1 MRKDSIRVAP
11 GKDTALYELH
21 GVTKRYGEG
30 ATEVAAVDGIDLA
43 IGRGEFAALV
53 GPSGSGKTTMLQL
66 LGAIDRPTEGEVLF
80 EGARIEAMSD
90 GDLADLRRNTLGF
103 IFQQFNLI
111 PTLTAR
117 ENVEAAM
124 APTGIASAARRR
136 RADELLERVG
146 LGPRADH
153 VPSQLSGGEQ
163 QRVAIARALSNEP
176 QVVLADEPTG
186 NLDTATGT
194 EVIALL
200 DTLWREAG
208 LTLILVT
215 HDSGIAERA
224 PRVLR
229 MRDGRL
235 AGDELA
241 LGRPGT
247 MSRAVRI
254 SWIVGGALVVLVVVA
269 AVAIGT
275 IGGPDGESDAAGSE
289 TSQPQFPGDGPPG
302 GADSEALQAFGHCL
316 EENGVE
322 LPEPGSGSAPP
333 AGFDPRDSGVQE
345 AFSKCQDELPEG
357 ARPPTGGP
365 PSF

>member
-1 MRKDSIRVAP
+1 MSKNRIRIVP

-43 IGRGEFAALV
+43 IARGEFVALV

-90 GDLADLRRNTLGF
+90 GDLADLRRHTLGF

-163 QRVAIARALSNEP
+163 QRVAIARALSNDP

-215 HDSGIAERA
+215 HDSGIAEGA

-229 MRDGRL
+229 MRDGGL
-235 AGDELA
+235 AGDELDEA
-241 LGRPGT
+241 EL
-247 MSRAVRI
+247 S
-254 SWIVGGALVVLVVVA
+254 A
-269 AVAIGT
+269 A
-275 IGGPDGESDAAGSE
+275 
-289 TSQPQFPGDGPPG
+289 
-302 GADSEALQAFGHCL
+302 
-316 EENGVE
+316 
-322 LPEPGSGSAPP
+322 P
-333 AGFDPRDSGVQE
+333 AR
-345 AFSKCQDELPEG
+345 
-357 ARPPTGGP
+357 
-365 PSF
+365 